1 MKYRLADDA
10 KPQVKLLLL
19 ATLITVV
26 VWFIPYADYLVYPV
40 RLFVTFIHEGSHVLA
55 SLLTG
60 GSVQSLT
67 VASDGSGVVQSLTS
81 SSLSVLITSSAGY
94 IGAIA
99 YGSLLLFLIRRAYS
113 ARIILVATAGFIGL
127 MTVLFGLFAPIW
139 NVFSAG
145 INYTG
150 LLFTVVTGV
159 FLTAALLAISKY
171 ASDWWA
177 NFTLAFL
184 AVQCLL
190 NAVSDLSTLFLI
202 NSPLV
207 GGSHIHSDAANMAQV
222 TGIPSIVWVMIWIGV
237 SILLISVGLRVY
249 AVSNQTKQHDLPFQ
263 D

>member
-26 VWFIPYADYLVYPV
+26 LWFLPYADYLVYPV

-67 VASDGSGVVQSLTS
+67 VASDGSGMVQSLTS
-81 SSLSVLITSSAGY
+81 SPLSVLITSSAGY
-94 IGAIA
+94 LGAIA
-99 YGSLLLFLIRRAYS
+99 YGTLLLFLIRRAYS
-113 ARIILVATAGFIGL
+113 ARIVLAASAGFVGL
-127 MTVLFGLFAPIW
+127 MTVLFGLFAPLW
-139 NVFSAG
+139 NVFSAN
-145 INYTG
+145 ISFTS
-150 LLFTVVTGV
+150 LLFTIISGA
-159 FLTAALLAISKY
+159 FLTVALLAISKY

-190 NAVSDLSTLFLI
+190 NAVYDLGTLFLI
-202 NSPLV
+202 NSPLAT
-207 GGSHIHSDAANMAQV
+207 SHIHSDAANMAQV
-222 TGIPSIVWVMIWIGV
+222 TGLPSIVWVMIWIGV
-237 SILLISVGLRVY
+237 SIILISVGLRVY
-249 AVSNQTKQHDLPFQ
+249 AVANQSKQHDLPFE

>member
-26 VWFIPYADYLVYPV
+26 LWFIPYADYLVYPV

-67 VASDGSGVVQSLTS
+67 VASDGSGLVQSLTS
-81 SSLSVLITSSAGY
+81 SPLSVLITSSAGY
-94 IGAIA
+94 LGAIA
-99 YGSLLLFLIRRAYS
+99 YGSLLLLMIRRNYS
-113 ARIILVATAGFIGL
+113 ARIVLAASAGFVAL
-127 MTVLFGLFAPIW
+127 MTVLFGLLAPLW
-139 NVFSAG
+139 NVFSAE
-145 INYTG
+145 INFGG
-150 LLFTVVTGV
+150 LVFTVIAGV
-159 FLTAALLAISKY
+159 FVTAALLAISKY
-171 ASDWWA
+171 ASNWWV

-190 NAVSDLSTLFLI
+190 NAVYDLITLFVI
-202 NSPLV
+202 NSPFAA
-207 GGSHIHSDAANMAQV
+207 SHIHSDAANMASV
-222 TGIPSIVWVMIWIGV
+222 TGVPSIVWVMVWIGV

-249 AVSNQTKQHDLPFQ
+249 AVANQTKQHDLPFE

>member
-26 VWFIPYADYLVYPV
+26 LWFIPYADYLVYPV

-60 GSVQSLT
+60 GSVRSMT
-67 VASDGSGVVQSLTS
+67 VLSDGSGMVESLTS
-81 SSLSVLITSSAGY
+81 SPLSVLITSSAGY
-94 IGAIA
+94 LGAIA
-99 YGSLLLFLIRRAYS
+99 YGTLLLFMIRRAYS
-113 ARIILVATAGFIGL
+113 ARIILAASAGFVGL
-127 MTVLFGLFAPIW
+127 MTVLFGLFAPLW
-139 NVFSAG
+139 NVFSIDFSIPSLA
-145 INYTG
+145 
-150 LLFTVVTGV
+150 FTVVAGA
-159 FLTAALLAISKY
+159 FLTAALLAVAKY

-190 NAVSDLSTLFLI
+190 NAVYDLTTLFVI

-207 GGSHIHSDAANMAQV
+207 GSHIHSDAANMTQV
-222 TGIPSIVWVMIWIGV
+222 TGVPSIVWVMIWIGV
-237 SILLISVGLRVY
+237 SILLVSVGLRVY
-249 AVSNQTKQHDLPFQ
+249 AVAHQTKQHDLPFE